1 MSEQGAM
8 SRKLR
13 LILFAAALSA
23 MGAGLL
29 AGLARLGF
37 AVPAATL
44 AGQHGPLMICGL
56 FGTLISL
63 ERAVAMARPWPYL
76 APGLSAL
83 GVLALLA
90 GVPHVWATLPFVA
103 AASVLVLASLQLWRG
118 QKVLHLAVLALAA
131 LMWLLGNLLWWRE
144 GHALV
149 AVPAW
154 LAFLVLTIAGERLE
168 LSRFLPTPQSARRQ
182 FALLSL
188 LLIAAAL
195 LPQNLLFALALAGLV
210 AWLLRYDI
218 VRRTLRQAGLPR
230 YIAVCLASGYVW
242 LLASAVL
249 MLASG
254 FDTQP
259 DLRDASLHALLLG
272 FVFSMVFGHAPIVL
286 PAVARLRLPYHP
298 VLYLPL
304 AVLQLSLALR
314 ILGGVLGD
322 FPLRQQVA
330 LGNAGA
336 LLLFALTVAG
346 LLLSGHFP
354 RKN

>member
-1 MSEQGAM
+1 
-8 SRKLR
+8 
-13 LILFAAALSA
+13 

-37 AVPAATL
+37 PVPAATL

-63 ERAVAMARPWPYL
+63 ERAVAMAKPWPYL

-90 GVPHVWATLPFVA
+90 GVPHLWAILPFVA
-103 AASVLVLASLQLWRG
+103 AAVVLTLASLQLWRD

-131 LMWLLGNLLWWRE
+131 LMWLLGNLLWLRE
-144 GHALV
+144 AHALS

-182 FALLSL
+182 FAVLTL
-188 LLIAAAL
+188 LLMAGAL
-195 LPQNLLFALALAGLV
+195 LPQNLLFALALVGLV

-218 VRRTLRQAGLPR
+218 VRRTLRHEGLPR

-242 LLASAVL
+242 LLASALL
-249 MLASG
+249 MLASSG
-254 FDTQP
+254 FAPQSA
-259 DLRDASLHALLLG
+259 LRDASLHALLLG

-304 AVLQLSLALR
+304 LLLQLSLALR
-314 ILGGVLGD
+314 LLAGLSGD
-322 FPLRQQVA
+322 FALRQQA
-330 LGNAGA
+330 GLGNASA
-336 LLLFALTVAG
+336 LLLFALTVVS
-346 LLLSGHFP
+346 LLLRAKFP

>member
-1 MSEQGAM
+1 MNKG
-8 SRKLR
+8 LR
-13 LILFAAALSA
+13 LCLFAAALCA
-23 MGAGLL
+23 MVAGLL

-37 AVPAATL
+37 SLPAATL

-83 GVLALLA
+83 GVLALLVGA
-90 GVPHVWATLPFVA
+90 PQAWSVLLFIA
-103 AASVLVLASLQLWRG
+103 AAAVLSFASLRLWQG
-118 QKVLHLAVLALAA
+118 QKVLHLAALALAA
-131 LMWLLGNLLWWRE
+131 FMWLLGNLLWLHE
-144 GHALV
+144 GHPLA

-168 LSRFLPTPQSARRQ
+168 LSRFLPTPASARRG
-182 FALLSL
+182 FAILML
-188 LLIAAAL
+188 LLMAGAAL
-195 LPQNLLFALALAGLV
+195 PQMLLFALALIGLV

-218 VRRTLRQAGLPR
+218 VRRTLRQDGLPR

-242 LLASAVL
+242 LLLGAIL
-249 MLASG
+249 MLAGALSPG
-254 FDTQP
+254 LA
-259 DLRDASLHALLLG
+259 LRDASLHALLLG

-304 AVLQLSLALR
+304 ALLQLSLAVRL
-314 ILGGVLGD
+314 LAGMLGD
-322 FPLRQQVA
+322 FPLRQQAA
-330 LGNAGA
+330 LGNAAA

-346 LLLSGHFP
+346 LLLLA
-354 RKN
+354 RVRQKN

>member
-1 MSEQGAM
+1 
-8 SRKLR
+8 
-13 LILFAAALSA
+13 

-37 AVPAATL
+37 AVPAGIL

-63 ERAVAMARPWPYL
+63 ERAVAMAKPWPYL

-83 GVLALLA
+83 GVAALLA
-90 GVPHVWATLPFVA
+90 GVPHLWTTLSFVA
-103 AASVLVLASLQLWRG
+103 AAAVLALASLQLWRG

-131 LMWLLGNLLWWRE
+131 LMWLLGNLLWLRE
-144 GHALV
+144 GHVLS

-154 LAFLVLTIAGERLE
+154 AAFLVLTIAGERLE

-182 FALLSL
+182 FAVLTL
-188 LLIAAAL
+188 LLMAGAL
-195 LPQNLLFALALAGLV
+195 LPQNLLFALALVGLV
-210 AWLLRYDI
+210 AWLLRHDI
-218 VRRTLRQAGLPR
+218 VRRTLRQEGLPR

-242 LLASAVL
+242 LLASALL
-249 MLASG
+249 MLVSSG
-254 FDTQP
+254 FDPQSA
-259 DLRDASLHALLLG
+259 LRDASLHALLLG

-304 AVLQLSLALR
+304 FLLQLSLALR
-314 ILGGVLGD
+314 LLAGLSGD
-322 FPLRQQVA
+322 FALRQQAA

-336 LLLFALTVAG
+336 LALFALTVVG
-346 LLLSGHFP
+346 LLLRAS
-354 RKN
+354 RQRRN